1 MKLRSHAGSHMT
13 SGTGGEMRWLDLHSL
28 VDGNVVALNAQ
39 LEAEEELARWLELTE
54 AASN

>member
-1 MKLRSHAGSHMT
+1 MK
-13 SGTGGEMRWLDLHSL
+13 WLDLHSL